1 MKKKYIKTDLIKQYL
16 KDNNLSKTA
25 FCKKC
30 KISPATFKKII
41 EQDMDVNI
49 VSIFKIAFAMEIRVH
64 EIFCDKK

>member
-1 MKKKYIKTDLIKQYL
+1 MKKEYIKTDLIKQYI

-25 FCKKC
+25 FCKKF

-41 EQDMDVNI
+41 EQDMNVNI
-49 VSIFKIAFAMEIRVH
+49 VSIFKIAFAMEIRAH